1 MHLFILYS
9 FLSICH
15 LSSPALL
22 SAVLKYLLFYTL
34 WTPLYS
40 SSIYFQLKEFLELSF
55 KLVLISPTVSV
66 ETGVTF
72 GSQCFYL
79 LL

>member
-1 MHLFILYS
+1 MLHS
-9 FLSICH
+9 FLSILH

-34 WTPLYS
+34 WTSLCS
-40 SSIYFQLKEFLELSF
+40 SSIYFQLKESLETSF
-55 KLVLISPTVSV
+55 KLVFISLTVSA

-72 GSQCFYL
+72 SRHCFYL